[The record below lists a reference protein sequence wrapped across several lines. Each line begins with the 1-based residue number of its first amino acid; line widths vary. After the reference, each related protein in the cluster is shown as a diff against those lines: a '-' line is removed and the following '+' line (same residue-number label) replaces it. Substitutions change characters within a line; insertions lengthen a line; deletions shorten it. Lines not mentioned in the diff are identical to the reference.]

1 MKHLEISHSGSFLR
15 RIRQSLVIYVLFA
28 SFSLFAQKKV
38 IHQELLWYGYYN
50 TLKINANWTL
60 NSEIQERQ
68 FINPS
73 AQHQLVFRTGIQR
86 KLIENWNA
94 SVGMTLFL
102 QSPQDPESESHLMVP
117 ELRPNIG
124 FDNKQQLSFLTV
136 SHRYKVEARFFHDVE
151 NNALAGG
158 YRYSNIRIRYQ
169 LGLDIPI
176 FKKKNKEDL
185 ISVKLKDEIMVNAGS
200 KIVRNTFDQNRF
212 SLGLQY
218 CVDPYFSFEVGYM
231 NWFQQRTSGVDY
243 YDRDIVRLSLFHTI
257 TLKKKQ

>member
-1 MKHLEISHSGSFLR
+1 M
-15 RIRQSLVIYVLFA
+15 
-28 SFSLFAQKKV
+28 
-38 IHQELLWYGYYN
+38 
-50 TLKINANWTL
+50 
-60 NSEIQERQ
+60 
-68 FINPS
+68 
-73 AQHQLVFRTGIQR
+73 
-86 KLIENWNA
+86 
-94 SVGMTLFL
+94 
-102 QSPQDPESESHLMVP
+102 
-117 ELRPNIG
+117 
-124 FDNKQQLSFLTV
+124 
-136 SHRYKVEARFFHDVE
+136 EARFFHDVE